1 MKRILAALLT
11 LVMMTALLPAGAGA
25 AQNASRTVRLAIM
38 TDLHFAALYN
48 HDEPGD
54 ALYNASQSELR
65 LMHENDMLLDA
76 ALREAGRLNPDAL
89 LLSGDMTSNGELGG
103 AEALAR
109 KLRNL
114 KTQEG
119 FRNTGIYVVDGNHDM
134 NNSYAADFT
143 SGSAKAAWF
152 MDNVRIPNWEH
163 VTNTLADA
171 GAVAVKR
178 RR

>member
-25 AQNASRTVRLAIM
+25 AQNASRTVRLAV
-38 TDLHFAALYN
+38 Y
-48 HDEPGD
+48 

-114 KTQEG
+114 KSL
-119 FRNTGIYVVDGNHDM
+119 NYHL
-134 NNSYAADFT
+134 
-143 SGSAKAAWF
+143 K
-152 MDNVRIPNWEH
+152 
-163 VTNTLADA
+163 
-171 GAVAVKR
+171 K
-178 RR
+178 